1 MRGTFPSFLKE
12 VVKTN
17 DHCVVHV
24 NQEAKLVGEVCPKKW
39 GEAGMDGKSELG
51 VVWQG
56 QV

>member
-17 DHCVVHV
+17 DHCVFDV

-39 GEAGMDGKSELG
+39 GEAGVDGKSELG